1 MNSAHPFYPILIP
14 HTPYMHFTGVPRIY
28 DKVKVTEYKTT
39 DYRATIQ
46 IGKKK
51 KYCIV
56 YMIRWLTTRLQTTEL
71 QFKLERNKIVYSIYD
86 KVVD

>member
-28 DKVKVTEYKTT
+28 DKVKVTDYKTT

-51 KYCIV
+51 KI
-56 YMIRWLTTRLQTTEL
+56 L
-71 QFKLERNKIVYSIYD
+71 YSIYD
-86 KVVD
+86 KVVDYKTTDYRATIQIGKK

>member
-28 DKVKVTEYKTT
+28 DKVKVTDYKTT

-46 IGKKK
+46 IGKK
-51 KYCIV
+51 
-56 YMIRWLTTRLQTTEL
+56 
-71 QFKLERNKIVYSIYD
+71 
-86 KVVD
+86 